1 MSSVA
6 LPREIQSGNL
16 TQWLVAPQIELAGP
30 SADGP
35 IGNPR
40 RSEAHVVRP
49 HLGPTRVR
57 PSPPPRPA
65 RSHKTLP
72 QRNAE
77 QRTLRGAFEPTGVLQ
92 IHEPKAGTDASD
104 RPFVRAKLGSAMG
117 NAAGRLASQREVP
130 AGRRGPRSAS
140 LKTAPGSRH
149 FGLKVIA
156 KNHIQL
162 SERKEGENA
171 PRRKNWGA
179 LVNFKPTSS
188 SVLPFEWNPKGPI
201 FCFLIT
207 LPACNLVWVTADF
220 GKFCKTHL
228 YFIGCICS

>member
-40 RSEAHVVRP
+40 SSEAHVVRP
-49 HLGPTRVR
+49 HLDPTRVGR
-57 PSPPPRPA
+57 LLRLGQPDRTRHFHRETQSSAHSGEHSSRRAFSRSTNLKQA
-65 RSHKTLP
+65 RH
-72 QRNAE
+72 
-77 QRTLRGAFEPTGVLQ
+77 
-92 IHEPKAGTDASD
+92 ASD

-117 NAAGRLASQREVP
+117 NAAGCLASQREVP